1 MSAAPV
7 LYADAVTLRRDGRA
21 LLDGV
26 SLAIPKG
33 AMASIIGP
41 NGAGKSTLMKLLV
54 GQLKADAGEVRLD
67 DKPLSAWTRRA
78 LARRISYVPQ
88 SPPVNIPFTVEEFVA
103 MARYA
108 HGNLFGGLD
117 QQGREAV
124 REAIATTGCE
134 SLRHRMMP
142 TLSGGEARRAHLAA
156 ALAQGGDILLLDEP
170 TTHLD
175 YRHQR
180 EVARLLRDIH
190 RERGL
195 TVVAVQ
201 HDLNQGVAQS
211 DLVLALKQGKSF
223 HLGPPC
229 ELLSEEALGELF
241 GTPFHVVEAPGGE
254 PLVVARHD

>member
-1 MSAAPV
+1 MSAAAV
-7 LYADAVTLRRDGRA
+7 LCADAVTLRRDGRA
-21 LLDGV
+21 LVDAV
-26 SLAIPKG
+26 SLSIPNG

-41 NGAGKSTLMKLLV
+41 NGAGKSTLMKLLC
-54 GQLKADAGEVRLD
+54 GQLVPDSGEVRLQG
-67 DKPLSAWTRRA
+67 KPLPAWTRRE
-78 LARRISYVPQ
+78 LARRIAYVPQ
-88 SPPVNIPFTVEEFVA
+88 SPPANIPFTVEEFVA

-108 HGNLFGGLD
+108 HGNLLGGLD
-117 QQGREAV
+117 QHGREAV
-124 REAIATTGCE
+124 REALSITGCDA
-134 SLRHRMMP
+134 LRHRMMP

-180 EVARLLRDIH
+180 EVGRLLREIH
-190 RERGL
+190 RQRGL

-211 DLVLALKQGKSF
+211 DVVLALKQGKTF
-223 HLGPPC
+223 HLGPPS
-229 ELLSEEALGELF
+229 ELLNEGALWELF
-241 GTPFHVVEAPGGE
+241 GTPFHVVDTPGGE